1 MTVSAHSL
9 VKTRAENAT
18 AIKNCLA
25 YLARE
30 AREAG
35 LGELAK
41 VIDVA
46 VLAAADAARENL
58 H

>member
-9 VKTRAENAT
+9 IKARAENAT

-41 VIDVA
+41 MIDVA
-46 VLAAADAARENL
+46 VLAAADVARQNL